1 MLLIDFSS
9 KPSRRGGVT
18 LIVLF
23 LFLHTLMQGQQLDG
37 VQLCGTEEPVQN
49 LLPPSESLDHCFTV
63 QTIFDNCTKIWLRVN
78 IHFFLDDNCEG
89 TLDPLG
95 IETISPEKAYEV
107 AESLINS
114 ANDRLENNREQ
125 WNQVPWGVPPDQTRY
140 CVPFRYLL
148 SGVYVHCS
156 TTATNTSAFYFSSY
170 FQPNFGVNVTSEYNC
185 YIAEYVGNPGDCLH
199 FARLELRFR
208 FTAV

>member
-1 MLLIDFSS
+1 M
-9 KPSRRGGVT
+9 
-18 LIVLF
+18 
-23 LFLHTLMQGQQLDG
+23 
-37 VQLCGTEEPVQN
+37 QLCGTEEPAQN
-49 LLPPSESLDHCFTV
+49 LLPPSEWLDHCFTV

-95 IETISPEKAYEV
+95 IETISPEQAYEV

-125 WNQVPWGVPPDQTRY
+125 WNQAPWGVPPDQTRY

>member
-1 MLLIDFSS
+1 M
-9 KPSRRGGVT
+9 
-18 LIVLF
+18 
-23 LFLHTLMQGQQLDG
+23 
-37 VQLCGTEEPVQN
+37 QLCGTEEPAQN
-49 LLPPSESLDHCFTV
+49 LLPPSEWLDHCFTV

-95 IETISPEKAYEV
+95 IETISPEQAYEV

-125 WNQVPWGVPPDQTRY
+125 WNQAPWGVPPDQTRY

-156 TTATNTSAFYFSSY
+156 TTATNTSAFY
-170 FQPNFGVNVTSEYNC
+170 
-185 YIAEYVGNPGDCLH
+185 
-199 FARLELRFR
+199 
-208 FTAV
+208 